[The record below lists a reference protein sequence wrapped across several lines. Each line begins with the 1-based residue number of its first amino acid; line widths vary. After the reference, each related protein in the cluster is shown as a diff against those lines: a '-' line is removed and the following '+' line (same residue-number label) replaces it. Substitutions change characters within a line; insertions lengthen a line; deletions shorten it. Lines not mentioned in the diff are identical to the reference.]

1 MADIDEL
8 KRRIDSLEEHKEQ
21 AYRYISELNRKVD
34 VIPAVSDEVREHR
47 TRLRDMELAQAN
59 QQMVGKV
66 IAWIGAAI
74 TSSSIMLVLTY
85 LFGGVK

>member
-1 MADIDEL
+1 MADIEEL
-8 KRRIDSLEEHKEQ
+8 KRRVESLEDHKEQ
-21 AYRYISELNRKVD
+21 AYRYIADINRRVD
-34 VIPAVSDEVREHR
+34 SVPVLSDELHDHR
-47 TRLRDMELAQAN
+47 TRLRDIELAQAN

-85 LFGGVK
+85 LFGVGK

>member
-21 AYRYISELNRKVD
+21 AYRYIADINRRVDTLPAMADEL
-34 VIPAVSDEVREHR
+34 REHR
-47 TRLRDMELAQAN
+47 GRLREAELMQAN
-59 QQMVGKV
+59 QQMIGKV